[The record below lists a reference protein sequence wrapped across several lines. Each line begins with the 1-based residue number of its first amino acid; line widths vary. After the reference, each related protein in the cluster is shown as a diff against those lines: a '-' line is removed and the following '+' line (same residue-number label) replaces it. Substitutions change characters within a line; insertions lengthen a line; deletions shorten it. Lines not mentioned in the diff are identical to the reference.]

1 MLPAIALGLLLA
13 AVPYGPDPD
22 AAPEAAPAEEQASGE
37 DARAAFFAWNER
49 IQARYQAS
57 FPSGHPEPTYRFAA
71 EVYGPI
77 ADLARAN
84 PGLISVEQIGT
95 SVQGRPIWAF
105 HLMNPSQPIRERLLV
120 FAGIHALEWIS
131 VEVATA
137 TLLELTELPPP
148 GVEIVVVPI
157 LNIDGRFRAERDLA
171 DGKRRYRRANA
182 NGVDLNRD
190 FAANRESEAVW
201 QHIVPQYY
209 GTSPAPLSQPESRAI
224 DGLAATGFD
233 VIVSLHAFGGY
244 IYYPWAGHWDR
255 VEDRRAF
262 HELGTVMAQGQGHR
276 PYQVKQLSHWGFF
289 FRGLG
294 MEVDHFYATYGA
306 YSFLIELTRS
316 GIEPLRPSTWKDPYR
331 FYNPIDPSRA
341 TRDGLGALRAMAWHL
356 SWNGTPPRQ
365 REGPPLGPDATNKA
379 GKPKD

>member
-1 MLPAIALGLLLA
+1 MLHLLLA
-13 AVPYGPDPD
+13 LALAMSPPPPPGERESYLRWADAQEPPDPHPVRAEHWD
-22 AAPEAAPAEEQASGE
+22 FTAQLHARIAAQVRAWPGHIAP
-37 DARAAFFAWNER
+37 DR
-49 IQARYQAS
+49 IGR
-57 FPSGHPEPTYRFAA
+57 
-71 EVYGPI
+71 
-77 ADLARAN
+77 
-84 PGLISVEQIGT
+84 SVDK
-95 SVQGRPIWAF
+95 RPIWAF
-105 HLMNPSQPIRERLLV
+105 RVTNHGAPARQRVLI
-120 FAGIHALEWIS
+120 FAQLHALEWIGAEVS
-131 VEVATA
+131 VA
-137 TLLELTELPPP
+137 LLEQLAPKPPP
-148 GVEIVVVPI
+148 RVDVVVVPI
-157 LNIDGRFRAERDLA
+157 ANPDGRHWAEQDLIHGRV
-171 DGKRRYRRANA
+171 DSFRRANS